1 MNEIILNSHNKSLIR
16 KKRFWN
22 ISLIT
27 LLLIGIIFSSKI
39 IDINS
44 SNLLNGIPR
53 LGDYVSQ
60 ILPSLETS
68 NLFLSSNDK
77 GSIAY
82 WYFNLPKYL
91 KLLFETFNMA
101 LLATIIGST
110 LALFLSFLAAK
121 NTSPNSLVFFTI
133 RRILEFFR
141 GVPEII
147 FAILF
152 VWVLGIG
159 PLAGII
165 AMTLHT
171 TGSLGKLFS
180 EVHENS
186 NDKPID
192 ALKASGGNWLS
203 EMKFGLLP
211 QVLPNIENIDVSTF
225 VDIGNDIKAAGS
237 GGLSLQTDEGT
248 KRIFIADGGE
258 VKVGQLSV
266 GSATTAPLHV
276 AKASTDCQAIFG
288 DNNSS
293 IDAVSYTH
301 LTLPTILLV

>member
-1 MNEIILNSHNKSLIR
+1 MNEIILNSHNESLIR

-22 ISLIT
+22 ISLIA
-27 LLLIGIIFSSKI
+27 LLLIGITLSSKI

-68 NLFLSSNDK
+68 NLFLSSKDK

-186 NDKPID
+186 NNKPID

-211 QVLPNIENIDVSTF
+211 QVLPNLISYVLLRFEINI
-225 VDIGNDIKAAGS
+225 
-237 GGLSLQTDEGT
+237 
-248 KRIFIADGGE
+248 R
-258 VKVGQLSV
+258 
-266 GSATTAPLHV
+266 
-276 AKASTDCQAIFG
+276 ASTILGFVGAGGIGQELYLVINFNYYEEVSAIILLIILTVV
-288 DNNSS
+288 S
-293 IDAVSYTH
+293 IDLFSSY
-301 LTLPTILLV
+301 LRKNIIGVEND

>member
-1 MNEIILNSHNKSLIR
+1 MMNEIILNSHNKNLIK

-22 ISLIT
+22 TSLIV
-27 LLLIGIIFSSKI
+27 LLLIGIVLSSKI
-39 IDINS
+39 IDTNIS
-44 SNLLNGIPR
+44 DLFNGITR
-53 LGDYVSQ
+53 LGDYISK
-60 ILPSLETS
+60 ILPSLELN
-68 NLFLSSNDK
+68 NLFLGSKDQ

-82 WYFNLPKYL
+82 WYFNISKYL

-101 LLATIIGST
+101 LLATMTGSI

-121 NTSPNSLVFFTI
+121 NTSPNSLLFFSI
-133 RRILEFFR
+133 RRMLEFFR

-165 AMTLHT
+165 AITIHT

-180 EVHENS
+180 EVYENS
-186 NDKPID
+186 NNRPIE

-211 QVLPNIENIDVSTF
+211 QVLPNLISYALLRFEINI
-225 VDIGNDIKAAGS
+225 
-237 GGLSLQTDEGT
+237 
-248 KRIFIADGGE
+248 R
-258 VKVGQLSV
+258 
-266 GSATTAPLHV
+266 
-276 AKASTDCQAIFG
+276 ASTILGFVGAGGIGQELYLVINFNYYEEVSAIILLIILTVI
-288 DNNSS
+288 S
-293 IDAVSYTH
+293 ID
-301 LTLPTILLV
+301 LLSGHIRKNIIGVDND

>member
-27 LLLIGIIFSSKI
+27 LLLIGITLSSKI

-68 NLFLSSNDK
+68 NLFLSSKDQ

-186 NDKPID
+186 NNKPID

-211 QVLPNIENIDVSTF
+211 QVLPNLISYVLLRFEINI
-225 VDIGNDIKAAGS
+225 
-237 GGLSLQTDEGT
+237 
-248 KRIFIADGGE
+248 R
-258 VKVGQLSV
+258 
-266 GSATTAPLHV
+266 
-276 AKASTDCQAIFG
+276 ASTILGFVGAGGIGQELYLVINFNYYEEVSAIILLIILTVI
-288 DNNSS
+288 S
-293 IDAVSYTH
+293 IDLFSGYLRKNIIGVEND
-301 LTLPTILLV
+301 

>member
-22 ISLIT
+22 ISLIA
-27 LLLIGIIFSSKI
+27 LLLIGITLSSKI

-68 NLFLSSNDK
+68 NLFLSSKDK

-152 VWVLGIG
+152 VWVLGVG

-186 NDKPID
+186 NNKPID

-203 EMKFGLLP
+203 EMKFGLMP
-211 QVLPNIENIDVSTF
+211 QVLPNLISYVLLRFEINI
-225 VDIGNDIKAAGS
+225 
-237 GGLSLQTDEGT
+237 
-248 KRIFIADGGE
+248 R
-258 VKVGQLSV
+258 
-266 GSATTAPLHV
+266 
-276 AKASTDCQAIFG
+276 ASTILGFVGAGGIGQELYLVINFNYYEEVSAIILLIILTVV
-288 DNNSS
+288 S
-293 IDAVSYTH
+293 IDLFSSY
-301 LTLPTILLV
+301 LRKNIIGVEND

>member
-27 LLLIGIIFSSKI
+27 LLLIGLTLSSKI

-68 NLFLSSNDK
+68 NFFLSSKDK

-165 AMTLHT
+165 AMMLHT

-186 NDKPID
+186 NNKPID

-211 QVLPNIENIDVSTF
+211 QVLPNLISYVLLRFEINI
-225 VDIGNDIKAAGS
+225 
-237 GGLSLQTDEGT
+237 
-248 KRIFIADGGE
+248 R
-258 VKVGQLSV
+258 
-266 GSATTAPLHV
+266 
-276 AKASTDCQAIFG
+276 ASTILGFVGAGGIGQELYLVINFNYYEEVSAIILLIILTVV
-288 DNNSS
+288 S
-293 IDAVSYTH
+293 IDLFSGYLRKNIIGVEND
-301 LTLPTILLV
+301 

>member
-1 MNEIILNSHNKSLIR
+1 MNEINLNNHNKSLIR

-22 ISLIT
+22 ISLLI
-27 LLLIGIIFSSKI
+27 LILIGIILSSKLVN
-39 IDINS
+39 IDS

-53 LGDYVSQ
+53 LGDYILQ
-60 ILPSLETS
+60 IIPSLESS
-68 NLFLSSNDK
+68 NLFLGSKDQ

-82 WYFNLPKYL
+82 WYFNLPNYL

-101 LLATIIGST
+101 LLATIVGST

-133 RRILEFFR
+133 RRILEFLR

-165 AMTLHT
+165 AMMLHT

-186 NDKPID
+186 NNRPIE

-211 QVLPNIENIDVSTF
+211 QVLPNLISYSLLRFEINI
-225 VDIGNDIKAAGS
+225 
-237 GGLSLQTDEGT
+237 
-248 KRIFIADGGE
+248 R
-258 VKVGQLSV
+258 
-266 GSATTAPLHV
+266 
-276 AKASTDCQAIFG
+276 ASTILGFVGAGGIGQELYLVINFNYYEEVSAIILLIILTVI
-288 DNNSS
+288 S
-293 IDAVSYTH
+293 ID
-301 LTLPTILLV
+301 LLSGYLRKNIIGVEND

>member
-1 MNEIILNSHNKSLIR
+1 MNKITLDNHYKNLIG

-22 ISLIT
+22 LSLIV
-27 LLLIGIIFSSKI
+27 LLFIGVILSSKI
-39 IDINS
+39 IDING
-44 SNLLNGIPR
+44 SNLLSGMPR
-53 LGDYVSQ
+53 LGDYISQ
-60 ILPSLETS
+60 ILPSIEI
-68 NLFLSSNDK
+68 NKLFLGSKDQ

-101 LLATIIGST
+101 LLATIVGSA

-121 NTSPNSLVFFTI
+121 NTSPNSLLFFTI
-133 RRILEFFR
+133 RRMLEFFR

-186 NDKPID
+186 NNKPIE

-211 QVLPNIENIDVSTF
+211 QVLPNLISYALLRFEINIRASTILGFVGAGGIGQELYLVINFNYYEEVSAIILLIILTVISIDLLSGYLRKNVIRIEND
-225 VDIGNDIKAAGS
+225 
-237 GGLSLQTDEGT
+237 
-248 KRIFIADGGE
+248 
-258 VKVGQLSV
+258 
-266 GSATTAPLHV
+266 
-276 AKASTDCQAIFG
+276 
-288 DNNSS
+288 
-293 IDAVSYTH
+293 
-301 LTLPTILLV
+301 

>member
-1 MNEIILNSHNKSLIR
+1 MMNKITLDNHYKNLIG

-22 ISLIT
+22 LSLIV
-27 LLLIGIIFSSKI
+27 LIFIGVILSSKI
-39 IDINS
+39 IDING
-44 SNLLNGIPR
+44 SNLLNGMPR
-53 LGDYVSQ
+53 LGDYISQ
-60 ILPSLETS
+60 ILPSIEIKK
-68 NLFLSSNDK
+68 LFLGSKDQ

-101 LLATIIGST
+101 LLATIVGSA

-121 NTSPNSLVFFTI
+121 NTSPNSLLFFTI
-133 RRILEFFR
+133 RRMLEFFR

-186 NDKPID
+186 NDKPIE

-211 QVLPNIENIDVSTF
+211 QVLPNLISYALLRFEINI
-225 VDIGNDIKAAGS
+225 
-237 GGLSLQTDEGT
+237 
-248 KRIFIADGGE
+248 R
-258 VKVGQLSV
+258 
-266 GSATTAPLHV
+266 
-276 AKASTDCQAIFG
+276 ASTILGFVGAGGIGQELYLVINFNYYEEVSAIILLIILTVI
-288 DNNSS
+288 S
-293 IDAVSYTH
+293 IDLLSSY
-301 LTLPTILLV
+301 LRKNVIRIQND

>member
-1 MNEIILNSHNKSLIR
+1 MNEIILNSHNKNLIR
-16 KKRFWN
+16 KKRIWN

-27 LLLIGIIFSSKI
+27 LLLIGVTLSSKI

-68 NLFLSSNDK
+68 NLFLSSKDQ

-186 NDKPID
+186 NNKPID

-211 QVLPNIENIDVSTF
+211 QVLPNLISYVLLRFEINI
-225 VDIGNDIKAAGS
+225 
-237 GGLSLQTDEGT
+237 
-248 KRIFIADGGE
+248 R
-258 VKVGQLSV
+258 
-266 GSATTAPLHV
+266 
-276 AKASTDCQAIFG
+276 ASTILGFVGAGGIGQELYLVINFNYYEEVSAIILLIILTVI
-288 DNNSS
+288 S
-293 IDAVSYTH
+293 IDLFSGYLRKNIIGVEND
-301 LTLPTILLV
+301 

>member
-27 LLLIGIIFSSKI
+27 LLLIGATLSSKI

-68 NLFLSSNDK
+68 NLFLSSNDQ

-101 LLATIIGST
+101 LLATIISST
-110 LALFLSFLAAK
+110 LALFFSFLAAK
-121 NTSPNSLVFFTI
+121 NTSPNSLIFFTI

-180 EVHENS
+180 EAHENS
-186 NDKPID
+186 NNKPID
-192 ALKASGGNWLS
+192 AVKASGGNWSS

-211 QVLPNIENIDVSTF
+211 QVLPNLISYVLLRFEINI
-225 VDIGNDIKAAGS
+225 
-237 GGLSLQTDEGT
+237 
-248 KRIFIADGGE
+248 R
-258 VKVGQLSV
+258 
-266 GSATTAPLHV
+266 
-276 AKASTDCQAIFG
+276 ASTILGFVGAGGIGQELYLVINFNYYEEVSAIILLIILTVV
-288 DNNSS
+288 S
-293 IDAVSYTH
+293 IDLFSGYLRKNITGVEND
-301 LTLPTILLV
+301 

>member
-44 SNLLNGIPR
+44 SILLNGIPR

-68 NLFLSSNDK
+68 NLFLSSKDQ

-101 LLATIIGST
+101 LLATIVGSN

-121 NTSPNSLVFFTI
+121 NISPNSLVFFTI

-186 NDKPID
+186 NNKPID

-211 QVLPNIENIDVSTF
+211 QVLPNLISYILLRFEINI
-225 VDIGNDIKAAGS
+225 
-237 GGLSLQTDEGT
+237 
-248 KRIFIADGGE
+248 R
-258 VKVGQLSV
+258 
-266 GSATTAPLHV
+266 
-276 AKASTDCQAIFG
+276 ASTILGFVGAGGIGQELYLVINFNYYEEVSAIILLIILTVV
-288 DNNSS
+288 S
-293 IDAVSYTH
+293 IDLFSGYLRKNIIGVEND
-301 LTLPTILLV
+301 

>member
-1 MNEIILNSHNKSLIR
+1 MNEALIENHNKKLKDLIY
-16 KKRFWN
+16 KKRLWN
-22 ISLIT
+22 SFLT
-27 LLLIGIIFSSKI
+27 IIIIVGVILSSKI

-44 SNLLNGIPR
+44 SRLLDGIPR

-60 ILPSLETS
+60 ILPSLDSPSLLLDSKTE
-68 NLFLSSNDK
+68 

-101 LLATIIGST
+101 LLATLIGSS
-110 LALFLSFLAAK
+110 LALLLSFLAAK
-121 NTSPNSLVFFTI
+121 NTAPNSFIYFTT
-133 RRILEFFR
+133 RRVLEFFR

-152 VWVLGIG
+152 VWALGIG
-159 PLAGII
+159 PIAGII

-186 NDKPID
+186 DIRPRE

-211 QVLPNIENIDVSTF
+211 QVLPNLISYILLRFEINI
-225 VDIGNDIKAAGS
+225 
-237 GGLSLQTDEGT
+237 
-248 KRIFIADGGE
+248 R
-258 VKVGQLSV
+258 
-266 GSATTAPLHV
+266 
-276 AKASTDCQAIFG
+276 ASTILGFVGAGGIGQELYLVINFNYYEEVSAIILLIIFTVI
-288 DNNSS
+288 S
-293 IDAVSYTH
+293 ID
-301 LTLPTILLV
+301 LLSGYLRKNIIEADSDR

>member
-1 MNEIILNSHNKSLIR
+1 MMNKITLDNHYKNLIG

-22 ISLIT
+22 LSLIV
-27 LLLIGIIFSSKI
+27 LIFIGVILSSKI
-39 IDINS
+39 IDING
-44 SNLLNGIPR
+44 SNLLNGMPR
-53 LGDYVSQ
+53 LGDYISQ
-60 ILPSLETS
+60 ILPSIEI
-68 NLFLSSNDK
+68 NKLFLGSKDQ

-101 LLATIIGST
+101 LLATIVGSA

-121 NTSPNSLVFFTI
+121 NTSPNSLLFFTI
-133 RRILEFFR
+133 RRMLEFFR

-186 NDKPID
+186 NDKPIE

-211 QVLPNIENIDVSTF
+211 QVLPNLISYALLRFEINIRASTILGFVGAGGIGQELYLVINFNYYEEVSAIILLIILTVISIDLLSGYLRKNVIRIEND
-225 VDIGNDIKAAGS
+225 
-237 GGLSLQTDEGT
+237 
-248 KRIFIADGGE
+248 
-258 VKVGQLSV
+258 
-266 GSATTAPLHV
+266 
-276 AKASTDCQAIFG
+276 
-288 DNNSS
+288 
-293 IDAVSYTH
+293 
-301 LTLPTILLV
+301 

>member
-1 MNEIILNSHNKSLIR
+1 MNKITSDNHYKNLIG

-22 ISLIT
+22 LSLII
-27 LLLIGIIFSSKI
+27 LIFIGVILSSKI
-39 IDINS
+39 IDINV
-44 SNLLNGIPR
+44 SNLLNGMPR

-60 ILPSLETS
+60 ILPSIES
-68 NLFLSSNDK
+68 NKLFLGSKDQ

-101 LLATIIGST
+101 LLATIVGST

-121 NTSPNSLVFFTI
+121 NTSPNSLLFFSI

-186 NDKPID
+186 NNKPIE

-211 QVLPNIENIDVSTF
+211 QVLPNLISYALLRFEINI
-225 VDIGNDIKAAGS
+225 
-237 GGLSLQTDEGT
+237 
-248 KRIFIADGGE
+248 R
-258 VKVGQLSV
+258 
-266 GSATTAPLHV
+266 
-276 AKASTDCQAIFG
+276 ASTILGFVGAGGIGQELYLVINFNYYEEVSAIILLIILTVI
-288 DNNSS
+288 S
-293 IDAVSYTH
+293 ID
-301 LTLPTILLV
+301 LLSGYLRKNITRIETD

>member
-1 MNEIILNSHNKSLIR
+1 MNEALIENHNRKLKDLIY
-16 KKRFWN
+16 KKRLWN
-22 ISLIT
+22 SFLT
-27 LLLIGIIFSSKI
+27 IIIIVGVILSSKI

-44 SNLLNGIPR
+44 SRLLDGIPR

-60 ILPSLETS
+60 ILPSLDSPSLLLDSKTE
-68 NLFLSSNDK
+68 

-101 LLATIIGST
+101 LLATLIGSS
-110 LALFLSFLAAK
+110 LALLLSFLAAK
-121 NTSPNSLVFFTI
+121 NTAPNSFIYFTT
-133 RRILEFFR
+133 RRVLEFFR

-152 VWVLGIG
+152 VWALGIG
-159 PLAGII
+159 PIAGII

-186 NDKPID
+186 DIRPRE

-211 QVLPNIENIDVSTF
+211 QVLPNLISYILLRFEINI
-225 VDIGNDIKAAGS
+225 
-237 GGLSLQTDEGT
+237 
-248 KRIFIADGGE
+248 R
-258 VKVGQLSV
+258 
-266 GSATTAPLHV
+266 
-276 AKASTDCQAIFG
+276 ASTILGFVGAGGIGQELYLVINFNYYEEVSAIILLIIFTVI
-288 DNNSS
+288 S
-293 IDAVSYTH
+293 ID
-301 LTLPTILLV
+301 LLSGYLRKNVIEADSDR

>member
-1 MNEIILNSHNKSLIR
+1 MNKITSDNHYKNLIG

-22 ISLIT
+22 LSLII
-27 LLLIGIIFSSKI
+27 LIFIGVILSSKI
-39 IDINS
+39 IDINV
-44 SNLLNGIPR
+44 SNLLNGMPR

-60 ILPSLETS
+60 ILPSIES
-68 NLFLSSNDK
+68 NKLFLGSKDQ

-101 LLATIIGST
+101 LLATIVGST

-121 NTSPNSLVFFTI
+121 NTSPNSLLFFSI

-159 PLAGII
+159 PPAGII

-186 NDKPID
+186 NNKPIE

-211 QVLPNIENIDVSTF
+211 QVLPNLISYALLRFEINIRASTILGFVGAGGIGQELYLVINFNYYEEVSAIILLIILTVISIDLLSGFLRKNITRIEND
-225 VDIGNDIKAAGS
+225 
-237 GGLSLQTDEGT
+237 
-248 KRIFIADGGE
+248 
-258 VKVGQLSV
+258 
-266 GSATTAPLHV
+266 
-276 AKASTDCQAIFG
+276 
-288 DNNSS
+288 
-293 IDAVSYTH
+293 
-301 LTLPTILLV
+301 

>member
-27 LLLIGIIFSSKI
+27 LLLIGITLSSKI

-60 ILPSLETS
+60 ILPSLETN
-68 NLFLSSNDK
+68 NLFLSSKDK

-121 NTSPNSLVFFTI
+121 NTSPNSLTFFMI

-186 NDKPID
+186 NNKPID

-211 QVLPNIENIDVSTF
+211 QVLPNLISYVLLRFEINI
-225 VDIGNDIKAAGS
+225 
-237 GGLSLQTDEGT
+237 
-248 KRIFIADGGE
+248 R
-258 VKVGQLSV
+258 
-266 GSATTAPLHV
+266 
-276 AKASTDCQAIFG
+276 ASTILGFVGAGGIGQELYLVINFNYYEEVSAIILLIILTVV
-288 DNNSS
+288 S
-293 IDAVSYTH
+293 IDLFSGYLRKNIIGVEND
-301 LTLPTILLV
+301 

>member
-1 MNEIILNSHNKSLIR
+1 MMNEIILNSHNKSLIR

-27 LLLIGIIFSSKI
+27 LLLIGVTLSSKI

-68 NLFLSSNDK
+68 NLFLSSKDQ

-211 QVLPNIENIDVSTF
+211 QVLPNLISYVLLRFEINI
-225 VDIGNDIKAAGS
+225 
-237 GGLSLQTDEGT
+237 
-248 KRIFIADGGE
+248 R
-258 VKVGQLSV
+258 
-266 GSATTAPLHV
+266 
-276 AKASTDCQAIFG
+276 ASTILGFVGAGGIGQELYLVINFNYYEEVSAIILLIILTVV
-288 DNNSS
+288 S
-293 IDAVSYTH
+293 IDLFSGYLRKNIIGVEND
-301 LTLPTILLV
+301 

>member
-27 LLLIGIIFSSKI
+27 LLLIGVTLSSKI

-68 NLFLSSNDK
+68 NLFLSSKDQ

-101 LLATIIGST
+101 LLATVVGST

-186 NDKPID
+186 NNKPID

-211 QVLPNIENIDVSTF
+211 QVLPNLISYVLLRFEINI
-225 VDIGNDIKAAGS
+225 
-237 GGLSLQTDEGT
+237 
-248 KRIFIADGGE
+248 R
-258 VKVGQLSV
+258 
-266 GSATTAPLHV
+266 
-276 AKASTDCQAIFG
+276 ASTILGFVGAGGIGQELYLVINFNYYEEVSAIILLIILTVV
-288 DNNSS
+288 S
-293 IDAVSYTH
+293 IDLFSGYLRKNIIGVEND
-301 LTLPTILLV
+301 

>member
-27 LLLIGIIFSSKI
+27 LLLIGITLSSKI

-60 ILPSLETS
+60 ILPSLEIS
-68 NLFLSSNDK
+68 NLFLSSKDK

-186 NDKPID
+186 NNKPID

-211 QVLPNIENIDVSTF
+211 QVLPNLISYVLLRFEINI
-225 VDIGNDIKAAGS
+225 
-237 GGLSLQTDEGT
+237 
-248 KRIFIADGGE
+248 R
-258 VKVGQLSV
+258 
-266 GSATTAPLHV
+266 
-276 AKASTDCQAIFG
+276 ASTILGFVGAGGIGQELYLVINFNYYEEVSAIILLIILTVV
-288 DNNSS
+288 S
-293 IDAVSYTH
+293 IDLFSGYLRKNIIGVEND
-301 LTLPTILLV
+301 

>member
-22 ISLIT
+22 ISLIAII
-27 LLLIGIIFSSKI
+27 LIGVILSSII

-68 NLFLSSNDK
+68 NLFLSSKDQ

-101 LLATIIGST
+101 LLATIVGST

-211 QVLPNIENIDVSTF
+211 QVLPNLISYVLLRFEINI
-225 VDIGNDIKAAGS
+225 
-237 GGLSLQTDEGT
+237 
-248 KRIFIADGGE
+248 R
-258 VKVGQLSV
+258 
-266 GSATTAPLHV
+266 
-276 AKASTDCQAIFG
+276 ASTILGFVGAGGIGQELYLVINFNYYEEVSAIILLIILTVI
-288 DNNSS
+288 S
-293 IDAVSYTH
+293 IDLFSGYLRKNIIGVEND
-301 LTLPTILLV
+301 

>member
-22 ISLIT
+22 ISLIAII
-27 LLLIGIIFSSKI
+27 LIGVILSSKI

-44 SNLLNGIPR
+44 TNLLNGVPR

-68 NLFLSSNDK
+68 NLFLSSKDQ

-101 LLATIIGST
+101 LLATIVGST

-186 NDKPID
+186 NNKPID

-203 EMKFGLLP
+203 EMKFGLMP
-211 QVLPNIENIDVSTF
+211 QVLPNLISYVLLRFEINI
-225 VDIGNDIKAAGS
+225 
-237 GGLSLQTDEGT
+237 
-248 KRIFIADGGE
+248 R
-258 VKVGQLSV
+258 
-266 GSATTAPLHV
+266 
-276 AKASTDCQAIFG
+276 ASTILGFVGAGGIGQELYLVINFNYYEEVSAIILLIILTVV
-288 DNNSS
+288 S
-293 IDAVSYTH
+293 IDLFSGYLRKNIIGVEND
-301 LTLPTILLV
+301 

>member
-27 LLLIGIIFSSKI
+27 LLLIGVTLSSKI

-68 NLFLSSNDK
+68 NLFLSSKDK

-101 LLATIIGST
+101 LLATIVGST

-186 NDKPID
+186 NNKPID

-211 QVLPNIENIDVSTF
+211 QVLPNLISYVLLRFEINI
-225 VDIGNDIKAAGS
+225 
-237 GGLSLQTDEGT
+237 
-248 KRIFIADGGE
+248 R
-258 VKVGQLSV
+258 
-266 GSATTAPLHV
+266 
-276 AKASTDCQAIFG
+276 ASTILGFVGAGGIGQELYLVINFNYYEEVSAIILLIILTVV
-288 DNNSS
+288 S
-293 IDAVSYTH
+293 IDLFSGYLRKNIIGVEND
-301 LTLPTILLV
+301 

>member
-27 LLLIGIIFSSKI
+27 LLLIGITLSSKI

-60 ILPSLETS
+60 ILPSLETN
-68 NLFLSSNDK
+68 NLFLSSKDQ

-186 NDKPID
+186 NNKPID

-211 QVLPNIENIDVSTF
+211 QVLPNLISYVLLRFEINI
-225 VDIGNDIKAAGS
+225 
-237 GGLSLQTDEGT
+237 
-248 KRIFIADGGE
+248 R
-258 VKVGQLSV
+258 
-266 GSATTAPLHV
+266 
-276 AKASTDCQAIFG
+276 ASTILGFVGAGGIGQELYLVINFNYYEEVSAIILLIILTVV
-288 DNNSS
+288 S
-293 IDAVSYTH
+293 IDLFSGYLRKNIIGVEND
-301 LTLPTILLV
+301 

>member
-27 LLLIGIIFSSKI
+27 LLLIGVTLSSKI

-53 LGDYVSQ
+53 LGDYISQ

-68 NLFLSSNDK
+68 NLFLSSKDQ

-211 QVLPNIENIDVSTF
+211 QVLPNLISYVLLRFEINI
-225 VDIGNDIKAAGS
+225 
-237 GGLSLQTDEGT
+237 
-248 KRIFIADGGE
+248 R
-258 VKVGQLSV
+258 
-266 GSATTAPLHV
+266 
-276 AKASTDCQAIFG
+276 ASTILGFVGAGGIGQELYLVINFNYYEEVSAIILLIILTVV
-288 DNNSS
+288 S
-293 IDAVSYTH
+293 IDLFSGYLRKNIIGVEND
-301 LTLPTILLV
+301 

>member
-22 ISLIT
+22 ISLIAII
-27 LLLIGIIFSSKI
+27 LIGVILSSKI

-44 SNLLNGIPR
+44 TNLLNGVPR

-68 NLFLSSNDK
+68 NLFLSSKDQ

-101 LLATIIGST
+101 LLATIVGST

-186 NDKPID
+186 NNKPID

-211 QVLPNIENIDVSTF
+211 QVLPNLISYVLLRFEINI
-225 VDIGNDIKAAGS
+225 
-237 GGLSLQTDEGT
+237 
-248 KRIFIADGGE
+248 R
-258 VKVGQLSV
+258 
-266 GSATTAPLHV
+266 
-276 AKASTDCQAIFG
+276 ASTILGFVGAGGIGQELYLVINFNYYEEVSAIILLIILTVV
-288 DNNSS
+288 S
-293 IDAVSYTH
+293 IDLFSGYLRKNIIGVEND
-301 LTLPTILLV
+301 

>member
-16 KKRFWN
+16 KKRFCN

-27 LLLIGIIFSSKI
+27 LLLIGITLSSKI

-60 ILPSLETS
+60 ILPSLETN
-68 NLFLSSNDK
+68 NLFLSSKDK

-186 NDKPID
+186 NNKPID

-211 QVLPNIENIDVSTF
+211 QVLPNLISYVLLRFEINIRASTILGFVGAGGIGQELYLVINFNYYEEVSAIILLIILTVVSIDLFSGYLRKNIIGIEND
-225 VDIGNDIKAAGS
+225 
-237 GGLSLQTDEGT
+237 
-248 KRIFIADGGE
+248 
-258 VKVGQLSV
+258 
-266 GSATTAPLHV
+266 
-276 AKASTDCQAIFG
+276 
-288 DNNSS
+288 
-293 IDAVSYTH
+293 
-301 LTLPTILLV
+301 

>member
-27 LLLIGIIFSSKI
+27 FLLIGVTLSSKI

-60 ILPSLETS
+60 ILPSLKTS
-68 NLFLSSNDK
+68 NLFLSSKDQ

-101 LLATIIGST
+101 LLATIVGST

-186 NDKPID
+186 NNKPID

-203 EMKFGLLP
+203 EMKFGLMP
-211 QVLPNIENIDVSTF
+211 QVLPNLISYVLLRFEINI
-225 VDIGNDIKAAGS
+225 
-237 GGLSLQTDEGT
+237 
-248 KRIFIADGGE
+248 R
-258 VKVGQLSV
+258 
-266 GSATTAPLHV
+266 
-276 AKASTDCQAIFG
+276 ASTILGFVGAGGIGQELYLVINFNYYEEVSAIILLIILTVV
-288 DNNSS
+288 S
-293 IDAVSYTH
+293 IDLFSGYLRKNIIGVEND
-301 LTLPTILLV
+301 

>member
-27 LLLIGIIFSSKI
+27 LLLIGITLSSKI

-68 NLFLSSNDK
+68 NLFLSSKDK

-186 NDKPID
+186 NNKPID

-211 QVLPNIENIDVSTF
+211 QVLPNLISYVLLRFEINI
-225 VDIGNDIKAAGS
+225 
-237 GGLSLQTDEGT
+237 
-248 KRIFIADGGE
+248 R
-258 VKVGQLSV
+258 
-266 GSATTAPLHV
+266 
-276 AKASTDCQAIFG
+276 ASTILGFVGAGGIGQELYLVINFNYYEEVSAIILLIILTVV
-288 DNNSS
+288 S
-293 IDAVSYTH
+293 IDLFSSY
-301 LTLPTILLV
+301 LRKNIIGVEND

>member
-1 MNEIILNSHNKSLIR
+1 MNKITSDNHYKNLIG

-22 ISLIT
+22 LSLII
-27 LLLIGIIFSSKI
+27 LIFIGVILSSKI
-39 IDINS
+39 IDINV
-44 SNLLNGIPR
+44 SNLLNRMPR

-60 ILPSLETS
+60 ILPSIES
-68 NLFLSSNDK
+68 NKLFLGSKDQ

-101 LLATIIGST
+101 LLATIVGST

-121 NTSPNSLVFFTI
+121 NTSPNSLLFFSI

-186 NDKPID
+186 NNKPIE

-203 EMKFGLLP
+203 EIKFGLLP
-211 QVLPNIENIDVSTF
+211 QVLPNLISYALLRFEINIRASTILGFVGAGGIGQELYLVINFNYYEEVSAIILLIILTVISIDLLSGYLRKNITRIEND
-225 VDIGNDIKAAGS
+225 
-237 GGLSLQTDEGT
+237 
-248 KRIFIADGGE
+248 
-258 VKVGQLSV
+258 
-266 GSATTAPLHV
+266 
-276 AKASTDCQAIFG
+276 
-288 DNNSS
+288 
-293 IDAVSYTH
+293 
-301 LTLPTILLV
+301 

>member
-27 LLLIGIIFSSKI
+27 LLLIGITLSSKI
-39 IDINS
+39 IDFNS

-60 ILPSLETS
+60 IIPSLETN
-68 NLFLSSNDK
+68 NLFLSSKDK

-165 AMTLHT
+165 AMTFHT

-186 NDKPID
+186 NNKPID

-211 QVLPNIENIDVSTF
+211 QVLPNLISYVLLRFEINI
-225 VDIGNDIKAAGS
+225 
-237 GGLSLQTDEGT
+237 
-248 KRIFIADGGE
+248 R
-258 VKVGQLSV
+258 
-266 GSATTAPLHV
+266 
-276 AKASTDCQAIFG
+276 ASTILGFVGAGGIGQELYLVINFNYYEEVSAIILLIILTVV
-288 DNNSS
+288 S
-293 IDAVSYTH
+293 IDLFSSY
-301 LTLPTILLV
+301 LRKNIIGVEND

>member
-1 MNEIILNSHNKSLIR
+1 MMNKITLDNHYKNLIG

-22 ISLIT
+22 LSLIV
-27 LLLIGIIFSSKI
+27 LIFIGVILSSKI
-39 IDINS
+39 IDING
-44 SNLLNGIPR
+44 SNLLNGMPR
-53 LGDYVSQ
+53 LGDYISQ
-60 ILPSLETS
+60 ILPSIEI
-68 NLFLSSNDK
+68 NKLFLGSKDQ

-101 LLATIIGST
+101 LLATIVGSV

-121 NTSPNSLVFFTI
+121 NTSPNSLLFFTI
-133 RRILEFFR
+133 RRMLEFFR

-186 NDKPID
+186 NDKPIE

-211 QVLPNIENIDVSTF
+211 QVLPNLISYALLRFEINIRASTILGFVGAGGIGQELYLVINFNYYEEVSAIILLIILTVISIDLLSGYLRKNVIRIEND
-225 VDIGNDIKAAGS
+225 
-237 GGLSLQTDEGT
+237 
-248 KRIFIADGGE
+248 
-258 VKVGQLSV
+258 
-266 GSATTAPLHV
+266 
-276 AKASTDCQAIFG
+276 
-288 DNNSS
+288 
-293 IDAVSYTH
+293 
-301 LTLPTILLV
+301 

>member
-27 LLLIGIIFSSKI
+27 LLLIGLTLSSKI

-68 NLFLSSNDK
+68 NLFLSSKDQ

-186 NDKPID
+186 NNKPID

-211 QVLPNIENIDVSTF
+211 QVLPNLISYVLLRFEINI
-225 VDIGNDIKAAGS
+225 
-237 GGLSLQTDEGT
+237 
-248 KRIFIADGGE
+248 R
-258 VKVGQLSV
+258 
-266 GSATTAPLHV
+266 
-276 AKASTDCQAIFG
+276 ASTILGFVGAGGIGQELYLVINFNYYEEVSAIILLIILTVV
-288 DNNSS
+288 S
-293 IDAVSYTH
+293 IDLFSGYLRKNIIGVEND
-301 LTLPTILLV
+301 

>member
-1 MNEIILNSHNKSLIR
+1 MNEALIENYNKKLKDLIY
-16 KKRFWN
+16 KKRLWN
-22 ISLIT
+22 SLLT
-27 LLLIGIIFSSKI
+27 IIIIVGVILSSKI

-44 SNLLNGIPR
+44 SRLLDGIPR

-60 ILPSLETS
+60 ILPSLDSPSLLLDSKTE
-68 NLFLSSNDK
+68 

-101 LLATIIGST
+101 LLATLIGSS
-110 LALFLSFLAAK
+110 LALLLSFLAAK
-121 NTSPNSLVFFTI
+121 NTAPNSFIYFTT
-133 RRILEFFR
+133 RRVLEFFR

-152 VWVLGIG
+152 VWALGIG
-159 PLAGII
+159 PIAGII

-186 NDKPID
+186 DIRPRE

-211 QVLPNIENIDVSTF
+211 QVLPNLISYILLRFEINI
-225 VDIGNDIKAAGS
+225 
-237 GGLSLQTDEGT
+237 
-248 KRIFIADGGE
+248 R
-258 VKVGQLSV
+258 
-266 GSATTAPLHV
+266 
-276 AKASTDCQAIFG
+276 ASTILGFVGAGGIGQELYLVINFNYYEEVSAIILLIIFTVI
-288 DNNSS
+288 S
-293 IDAVSYTH
+293 ID
-301 LTLPTILLV
+301 LLSGYLRKNIIEADSDR